1 LAARSR
7 TISAPSADFRSTDPQ
22 HLGAQVGQ
30 DHAAERRRRQARDL
44 DDLYTCQG
52 THCLLAGANPVPVNW
67 HGKADEIGY
76 LLSNSGSKAASVH
89 SDFVAAVQQSGTAL
103 PLIVVQG
110 TAVLPNGRPEYETWL
125 AGHDPETAAVAPTT
139 GLGMIYTS
147 GTTGKPKGIVRDSVS
162 SDVLMQMVMLTM
174 QRMGIGPGV
183 ATIIPAPLYHT
194 TPNTIAVLAMKLGMD
209 ITLLARFTPRS
220 SSPQS
225 SATESSRFRWFR
237 RCSPDCCGCRG
248 RYATAMTCPRCAR
261 SCTQRRRARRTS
273 NAR

>member
-1 LAARSR
+1 
-7 TISAPSADFRSTDPQ
+7 
-22 HLGAQVGQ
+22 
-30 DHAAERRRRQARDL
+30 
-44 DDLYTCQG
+44 
-52 THCLLAGANPVPVNW
+52 LLAGANPVPVNW

-110 TAVLPNGRPEYETWL
+110 TAVLPNGHPEYETWL

-194 TPNTIAVLAMKLGMD
+194 APNTIAVLAMKLGMD
-209 ITLLARFTPRS
+209 ITLLARFDPEEFLAAIERHRIQQVQMVPTMFTRLLRLPQEVRDRYDVSSLRS
-220 SSPQS
+220 VVH
-225 SATESSRFRWFR
+225 SAA
-237 RCSPDCCGCRG
+237 P
-248 RYATAMTCPRCAR
+248 CPPHIKR
-261 SCTQRRRARRTS
+261 QMID
-273 NAR
+273 